1 MCTLRG
7 GEAVQL
13 ESSFWGYAK
22 VDSPLCIKQP
32 RSPLTHRLGGPCPF
46 QQHKGPCVARCSQSL
61 NLNGSPV
68 ASYFAAEH
76 LYTFSQGALCLRWQ
90 RNASRWKGLRKST
103 RGNRVGASADDNASS
118 NVGSADWKTETS
130 SDGPVLPAEN
140 GVGDFQSG
148 FIGTNSREN
157 TDIKEHIVDTDSTAA
172 SAGSNGHPKSQVRSK
187 HTQTIVSAAFV
198 AIAH

>member
-1 MCTLRG
+1 MCTLQG
-7 GEAVQL
+7 GGAVQL

-32 RSPLTHRLGGPCPF
+32 RSRLTRRLGGPCPF

-61 NLNGSPV
+61 NLKGSPV
-68 ASYFAAEH
+68 ASYFAAGH

-90 RNASRWKGLRKST
+90 RNASRRKGLRKST
-103 RGNRVGASADDNASS
+103 RGNRVGASDDDNVSS

-140 GVGDFQSG
+140 EVGDFQSG
-148 FIGTNSREN
+148 FIGENGREN
-157 TDIKEHIVDTDSTAA
+157 TEIKEHMVDIDSTAA
-172 SAGSNGHPKSQVRSK
+172 SAGSNGHSKLQVRAK
-187 HTQTIVSAAFV
+187 YNQMIISASSV